1 MAGNGYLRTVN
12 FGGFDKKDVLAYV
25 DELNTKIYNLETQ
38 LGEKNDALAAYEASS
53 GAASEN
59 FEGKEALEKKLEESQ
74 KKVEE
79 SHAKVSELMASTDSL
94 KLQLS
99 NVENDSAEKDA
110 QIEQLKNE
118 IEELKQKV
126 SDAEASAAAGG
137 GAAFDMSGLFMEAQ
151 KSANAVDAQAKEAA
165 KKMEQDA
172 KELQDQILEDANNQA
187 AKIVS
192 DANEEAKTTTDNANA
207 QAEAMIKNAKEQEGL
222 ILEKSQGIR
231 NTARDEFTDIDIN
244 VQKIAGLLNE
254 LLNSSIEKTDNLKK
268 LTAEGLALV
277 NGGSNFKYVPKGS
290 DVTNS
295 SHKVNTGND
304 NKNNANSNKSEEQ
317 SLDELTRQALAAVQA
332 AEQGEAP
339 RAENKPKGSSFARSL
354 KFTDPAPDSV
364 KTSASANNEHNDSSK
379 AAKAEEVKPEEP
391 QAPETEKTE
400 TAQEEAPKTEEVKA
414 QEPQEEKTTFH
425 MAGNKPKQPVE
436 EQTDK
441 AEQAPKHNVSGL
453 SMSKGGGSGLKMGG
467 GPKSANPVN
476 SRDQDMM
483 AALARDIQNENETD
497 DDLSDDDILKS
508 WGGKKNS

>member
-38 LGEKNDALAAYEASS
+38 LGEKTDALAAYEASG
-53 GAASEN
+53 GASSEN

-94 KLQLS
+94 KLQLTTAES
-99 NVENDSAEKDA
+99 DSAEKDA

-151 KSANAVDAQAKEAA
+151 KSANAVVAQAKEAA

-172 KELQDQILEDANNQA
+172 KDLQDQILEDANTQA

-192 DANEEAKTTTDNANA
+192 DANEEAKTTTENAKA
-207 QAEAMIKNAKEQEGL
+207 QADAMIKNAQEQEGL
-222 ILEKSQGIR
+222 ILSKSQGLR
-231 NTARDEFTDIDIN
+231 DTARDEFTDIDIN

-254 LLNSSIEKTDNLKK
+254 LLTSSIEKTDNLKK
-268 LTAEGLALV
+268 LTAEGLKLV
-277 NGGSNFKYVPKGS
+277 NGGSNFNYVLKGS
-290 DVTNS
+290 DAAKNS
-295 SHKVNTGND
+295 QKNDIKGNDSKVNAPLQNEA
-304 NKNNANSNKSEEQ
+304 KQQ
-317 SLDELTRQALAAVQA
+317 SDAEKKAKDELDELTRQALAAVQSQIN
-332 AEQGEAP
+332 ELDVKP
-339 RAENKPKGSSFARSL
+339 AENKPQNNSFATSL
-354 KFTDPAPDSV
+354 KFSGPAPDSV
-364 KTSASANNEHNDSSK
+364 KKNAPK
-379 AAKAEEVKPEEP
+379 AEAPKAEETKV
-391 QAPETEKTE
+391 
-400 TAQEEAPKTEEVKA
+400 EEAKD
-414 QEPQEEKTTFH
+414 EKPTFH
-425 MAGNKPKQPVE
+425 MAGNKPKQPVAE
-436 EQTDK
+436 EKQP
-441 AEQAPKHNVSGL
+441 EQAPKHNVTGL
-453 SMSKGGGSGLKMGG
+453 SMSKG

-483 AALARDIQNENETD
+483 AALARGIANEND
-497 DDLSDDDILKS
+497 DEALSDEDILKS
-508 WGGKKNS
+508 WSGKKGNK